1 MELLKKNFLVLG
13 YVRTGTHRVK
23 EFIRYNTSK
32 KIKYKNTKK
41 NSDPLLMAQDD
52 VFFKKRK
59 FYILKPYL
67 DKKFQIIEKKI
78 LFKKK
83 ILSTH
88 SHYNQIVS
96 DFKNHNLILTI
107 RDPVSTIASIVLFN
121 TKKEIIKLN
130 REYKIDNSL
139 DLISNR
145 KIINRYI
152 EGYINFY
159 KTLLEKKS
167 AQYLKNFTII
177 DYKQNLTNKL
187 NKHNFINFKIKKSNR
202 HITSK
207 NKKKEKDLLK
217 KNYNFSNANKV
228 YELFKKLHK

>member
-1 MELLKKNFLVLG
+1 MGLLKKNFLVLG

-107 RDPVSTIASIVLFN
+107 RDPVSTIASMVLFV
-121 TKKEIIKLN
+121 TKKETM
-130 REYKIDNSL
+130 E
-139 DLISNR
+139 
-145 KIINRYI
+145 
-152 EGYINFY
+152 
-159 KTLLEKKS
+159 
-167 AQYLKNFTII
+167 
-177 DYKQNLTNKL
+177 
-187 NKHNFINFKIKKSNR
+187 
-202 HITSK
+202 
-207 NKKKEKDLLK
+207 
-217 KNYNFSNANKV
+217 
-228 YELFKKLHK
+228 